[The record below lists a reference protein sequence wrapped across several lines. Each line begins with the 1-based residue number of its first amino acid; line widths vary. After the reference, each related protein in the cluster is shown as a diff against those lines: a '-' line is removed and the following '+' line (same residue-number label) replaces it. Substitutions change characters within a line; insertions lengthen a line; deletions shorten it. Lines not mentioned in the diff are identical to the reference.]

1 MFFVDDGV
9 TLSKQTL
16 DVHRRSDST
25 ELAEVLLNGMSG
37 AHSHRYSAFKHLHML
52 CLNCF
57 LIISFKVDDSVTTLG
72 QTGIS
77 PAVFISLTQVAC
89 LLPRLQ
95 SATITISND
104 GQNQSDGGVQFIVY
118 NSICHNCFV
127 ANGTIEPKCERQVN
141 MSRDMRFLTLYH
153 FDKCRF
159 RRAYAAYF

>member
-1 MFFVDDGV
+1 
-9 TLSKQTL
+9 
-16 DVHRRSDST
+16 
-25 ELAEVLLNGMSG
+25 MSS
-37 AHSHRYSAFKHLHML
+37 AHCHSYRAFKQFHMT

-89 LLPRLQ
+89 LLPSLQ

-118 NSICHNCFV
+118 NSICHSCFV
-127 ANGTIEPKCERQVN
+127 SNGTTVPKCERQVN
-141 MSRDMRFLTLYH
+141 MSCNIKFTTLYH
-153 FDKCRF
+153 FDKNRF
-159 RRAYAAYF
+159 RRACAAYFKA